1 MPNKA
6 ADGSTT
12 DADEAKVK
20 TGNISTGNASAG
32 ARLTQGDNMY
42 MLRPL
47 TTILLGLNMFELLYT

>member
-12 DADEAKVK
+12 DADEGKVK